1 MKELKSVRAKTR
13 LVKPIIVEEITSEK
27 YAIPQF
33 REKVVTNGIP
43 DGHVRAIVI
52 KVYNGMTELLEVGD
66 IVDLPERRF
75 RSLQMRGLVKAYE
88 GDKLPNKRR

>member
-43 DGHVRAIVI
+43 DGHVRAVVI
-52 KVYNGMTELLEVGD
+52 KVFNGMTELLEVGD
-66 IVDLPERRF
+66 VVDLPDRRF
-75 RSLQMRGLVKAYE
+75 RSLQMRGLVKEYV
-88 GDKLPNKRR
+88 GDKLPNKKR